1 MIRRPPRSTLFPYTT
16 LFRSRRGCGTDHRF
30 SWSVMPQWGDRVEKP
45 LRPFDVGQVG
55 NLRGGWPI
63 ANRPQ
68 LGKLPHKVSSARRRA
83 RSIFHQLSRA
93 EGPFNSNR
101 RRKAIVRPTGR
112 GYTIDACRALLA
124 VRFWPPCR
132 LPLPLP
138 PLLPPDCRFAG
149 QSNSACCPR
158 RFPCSPAFRWPATR
172 GSRPSN
178 APPRLTPPRPRRCL
192 PPRAKPPFP
201 FTP

>member
-1 MIRRPPRSTLFPYTT
+1 
-16 LFRSRRGCGTDHRF
+16 
-30 SWSVMPQWGDRVEKP
+30 MPQWGDRVEKP

-55 NLRGGWPI
+55 NLRGGWLPPPTRNRRGSRPI

-124 VRFWPPCR
+124 VRFWPPCPDRKSTR
-132 LPLPLP
+132 L
-138 PLLPPDCRFAG
+138 
-149 QSNSACCPR
+149 NS
-158 RFPCSPAFRWPATR
+158 SHL
-172 GSRPSN
+172 G
-178 APPRLTPPRPRRCL
+178 
-192 PPRAKPPFP
+192 
-201 FTP
+201 